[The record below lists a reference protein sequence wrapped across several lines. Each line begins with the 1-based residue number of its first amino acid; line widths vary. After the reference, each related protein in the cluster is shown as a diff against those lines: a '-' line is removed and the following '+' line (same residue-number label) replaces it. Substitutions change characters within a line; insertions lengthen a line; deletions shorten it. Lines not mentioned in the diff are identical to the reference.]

1 MLAGRTRDRVA
12 GIAGLAFAVFMVA
25 GWMAWYTPGLP
36 ALNGPATEVAR
47 WFVAHQTSCR
57 IAAILGCISI
67 FALFWFEVCM
77 YGILREAEGGNG
89 TVARVFFGAGLVTI
103 VFDMYFCQFLIN
115 AAYRPRTTSPFVTQ
129 SLNDLFLTPGAAV
142 FTSFMAMFVAI
153 GVIVSNRGGLPR
165 WLGQAA
171 YLVAALQVLYVP
183 TAFVYGGIFDI
194 SNGLLGVFVPFG
206 APVVWVAVSGVVL
219 LRRAAVAPETRA
231 ATPPLGVAQLG

>member
-12 GIAGLAFAVFMVA
+12 GVSAVAFALFMVA
-25 GWMAWYTPGLP
+25 GWMVWFTPGLP
-36 ALNGPATEVAR
+36 ALNGPAGEVAR
-47 WFVAHQTSCR
+47 WFVAHQNNCR
-57 IAAILGCISI
+57 IAGFLGAFSI

-89 TVARVFFGAGLVTI
+89 TVARVFFGGGLVTI

-115 AAYRPRTTSPFVTQ
+115 AAYRPNTTSPFVTQ

-142 FTSFMAMFVAI
+142 FTSFMAMFVAA
-153 GVIVSNRGGLPR
+153 GVIITRRGGLPA

-171 YLVAALQVLYVP
+171 FVVAGLQLLYIP
-183 TAFVYGGIFDI
+183 TAFVYGGVFDI

-206 APVVWVAVSGVVL
+206 APIVWILVSGVVL
-219 LRRAAVAPETRA
+219 LRRAAEAQSTAALA
-231 ATPPLGVAQLG
+231 ATGVPQLG